1 VSDDWAADEAKRFRE
16 GAWPVLDPAGLYG
29 PLGAVVDELAPETEA
44 DRAALLLSLIASFGS
59 AVPQPHVRIS
69 AIDHHARINVIVV
82 GNTFD
87 GGKGESWSTIEGVMR
102 HAAPD
107 WVRDSV
113 VGGFASGEGLIAN
126 LAADAAGPSRLVV
139 EREFAALLARA
150 QREGSILSP
159 VLRAAYDG
167 DPLENRRAGTSVV
180 ARNHHIGVV
189 GHITPNELRRNLR
202 SSEISNGF
210 ANRFLFALVRRSQVL
225 PFGGSLP
232 QSRIAALGGEIA
244 GVIEKAR
251 SLSRLD
257 FSRDAK
263 FVWSDFVD
271 EVTRRQSLG
280 LVGDLTARARPHTL
294 RLALV
299 YAAADGSSVIDA
311 EHVQA
316 AIGVWRFS
324 DASVRVIFDSATGD
338 PLADRLLVAL
348 KMAGDRELSLSEQ
361 RSHLGHNYPAADLR
375 AAGAI
380 LVALGLVERIR
391 RPGKGR
397 PAEALRL
404 TGGVKE
410 SLDEVDW

>member
-1 VSDDWAADEAKRFRE
+1 MDDDWAADEAKRFRD
-16 GAWPVLDPAGLYG
+16 GAWPVLDHAAFYG
-29 PLGAVVDELAPETEA
+29 PLGDVVNELAPETEA
-44 DRAALLLSLIASFGS
+44 DPAALLLSLIASFGS

-69 AIDHHARINVIVV
+69 AIDHHPRINVIVV
-82 GNTFD
+82 GATFD
-87 GGKGESWSTIEGVMR
+87 GGKGESWSTVEGVMR

-107 WVRDSV
+107 WLRDSV

-139 EREFAALLARA
+139 EREFAALIARA

-167 DPLENRRAGTSVV
+167 SPLENRRAGTTIV

-189 GHITPNELRRNLR
+189 AHITPDELRRNLR

-232 QSRIAALGGEIA
+232 QARVAALGGEIA
-244 GVIEKAR
+244 AAIEKAR
-251 SLSRLD
+251 SLSRLE
-257 FSRDAK
+257 FSSDAK
-263 FVWSDFVD
+263 VVWSDFV
-271 EVTRRQSLG
+271 EQVTRRPSLG
-280 LVGDLTARARPHTL
+280 LVGDLTARSRPHTL

-299 YAAADGSSVIDA
+299 YAAADGSSLIDA
-311 EHVQA
+311 EHVEA
-316 AIGVWRFS
+316 AVAVWRFS
-324 DASVRVIFDSATGD
+324 DASVRIIFDSATGD
-338 PLADRLLVAL
+338 PLADRLLVTL
-348 KMAGDRELSLSEQ
+348 KMAGGHSLSLSEQ

-375 AAGAI
+375 DAGGI
-380 LVALGLVERIR
+380 LVSLGLAEQVK

-397 PAEALRL
+397 PAEALRF
-404 TGGVKE
+404 TPGVKQV
-410 SLDEVDW
+410 SDDEPS